1 MSDGTHAYVGVKKK
15 KSKQA
20 KEAEKKPKK
29 KSSKKGEKEKVE
41 ISPVEDTNIR
51 IENYQMLEPIGK
63 GGFGI
68 VYRGLNLKKGATVA
82 VKRVNLHGIPQ
93 EELEGIEM
101 EIKLL
106 QNLSHPNIVKYI
118 DAIRTEDFLNIV
130 LEFVEN
136 GALSNLLS
144 KLLKHGYVEEN
155 LVAVYTYQ
163 ILEGLKYLHEQ
174 GVIHRDIKGANILS
188 TKDGIVKLAD
198 FGVATKLND
207 SRKSDSVVGTP
218 YWMAPEIIEMTGQQ
232 SSACDIWSVGCT
244 VVELITGKPPYF
256 DLQQMP
262 ALFRIVQDEHP
273 PLPDNIS
280 AALEDFLMQCFQK
293 DPLRRVSA
301 QELLKH
307 SWLRSAQQNF
317 KEEARIKLLQDA
329 EYKAKGSSADSATV
343 PPLSSAS
350 LPLKKTSSASA
361 MEEEDFGDFPD
372 DDDNGPELKIPPAPV
387 VSLAA
392 PTSGS
397 SKSRAMSIM
406 ISEPAQTGAHAV
418 HSSNL
423 SIGLDTAS
431 SLRLETFVEED
442 EDDLGFD
449 EEAEEYSLEKASARK
464 RKPWD
469 EPAETEPAQDLEDVF
484 EDLEFDQPDT
494 RSDLE
499 VKTAKV
505 FMRHLAV
512 LNLKV

>member
-1 MSDGTHAYVGVKKK
+1 MGVRKK

-29 KSSKKGEKEKVE
+29 KSSKKGENDKVE
-41 ISPVEDTNIR
+41 IIPTEETNIR
-51 IENYQMLEPIGK
+51 IDTYQMLEPIGK

-68 VYRGLNLKKGATVA
+68 VYRGLNLKNGATVA

-118 DAIRTEDFLNIV
+118 DAIRTEDYLNIV

-307 SWLRSAQQNF
+307 QWLRPVQQSF
-317 KEEARIKLLQDA
+317 KEEARSKMMQDA
-329 EYKAKGSSADSATV
+329 DQKSAKVMSQSAPTPVKNAK
-343 PPLSSAS
+343 LS
-350 LPLKKTSSASA
+350 L
-361 MEEEDFGDFPD
+361 DDD
-372 DDDNGPELKIPPAPV
+372 DDDNLDFDDDEDVEELKPANNTPV
-387 VSLAA
+387 A
-392 PTSGS
+392 PTKPRAASVMARDKSGDRLVPS
-397 SKSRAMSIM
+397 DMAMDF
-406 ISEPAQTGAHAV
+406 A
-418 HSSNL
+418 
-423 SIGLDTAS
+423 AS
-431 SLRLETFVEED
+431 STAAKLELYADDEDDTDFGFDDEED
-442 EDDLGFD
+442 E
-449 EEAEEYSLEKASARK
+449 ANLEKVTSVK
-464 RKPWD
+464 RKTWSD
-469 EPAETEPAQDLEDVF
+469 QLEPEAAAHDDAEEDVF
-484 EDLEFDQPDT
+484 KDLEFDQVDPRTDQ
-494 RSDLE
+494 E
-499 VKTAKV
+499 IKTTKAFLRHIAMLSMKV
-505 FMRHLAV
+505 RR
-512 LNLKV
+512 